1 MTVSEVLKNSN
12 IDISDSEVILA
23 DLLGKDRSFLF
34 AHPEHDVP
42 SNLLV
47 KIAEGYK
54 RRKNQEPLAYIL
66 GYKEFYGFK
75 FYVNKNVLV
84 PRPETEEI
92 IDRVLSFMKKHPNQG
107 LDICDVGTG
116 SGCIAVTLAK
126 RLPQAKIYALD
137 KSKDALKVARENAK
151 HHKIGSRITF
161 LEGELLEPL
170 TKKVDII
177 VANLPYVKSDKIS
190 DLESQISDWEPRIA
204 LDGGVDGMSHYNR
217 FFSQVPKYLK
227 RGGNIWY
234 EINGKIYSN
243 PGKFKKI
250 S

>member
-1 MTVSEVLKNSN
+1 VIISEILKNSN
-12 IDISDSEVILA
+12 IGISDSEIILA

-34 AHPEHDVP
+34 AHPEYDVP
-42 SNLLV
+42 NNLLV
-47 KIAEGYK
+47 KIAKSYK

-92 IDRVLSFMKKHPNQG
+92 INKVLSFMKRNTNSG

-126 RLPQAKIYALD
+126 LLPQAKIYAID
-137 KSKDALKVARENAK
+137 KSKYALKVARRNAK
-151 HHKIGSRITF
+151 YHQVESRITF

-170 TKKVDII
+170 TKKVGII
-177 VANLPYVKSDKIS
+177 VANLPYIKSDEIGN
-190 DLESQISDWEPRIA
+190 LESQISDWEPRIA
-204 LDGGVDGMSHYNR
+204 LDGGTNGMNHYNR
-217 FFSQVPKYLK
+217 FFSQVPKYLNK
-227 RGGNIWY
+227 GGKIWY